1 MQSEVT
7 TLDDEKII
15 DMYFERDERAI
26 EETKI
31 NYGRLI
37 YSVAYDIL
45 NDEPD
50 SEECETDT
58 YVHTW
63 DAVPPTRPQFF
74 SSFLCKITRN
84 LALNRIR
91 EGKRRP
97 RVEFIFDEISEAIP
111 DTEGDIAEELE
122 LKEALDGFLEGL
134 GNTKRQIFLK
144 RYFFMR
150 DIKDIAREMGITV
163 VSVKVTLSR
172 TRKELRDYL
181 ESRGIVI

>member
-74 SSFLCKITRN
+74 
-84 LALNRIR
+84 
-91 EGKRRP
+91 
-97 RVEFIFDEISEAIP
+97 
-111 DTEGDIAEELE
+111 
-122 LKEALDGFLEGL
+122 
-134 GNTKRQIFLK
+134 
-144 RYFFMR
+144 
-150 DIKDIAREMGITV
+150 
-163 VSVKVTLSR
+163 
-172 TRKELRDYL
+172 
-181 ESRGIVI
+181 